1 VVVVIGHSIHT
12 KQDKAMTSQFHPS
25 ANHSQVG
32 IKPEQLDEIISA
44 ILSGK
49 YSWACFLLLRCTGYN
64 PLDYIPYRTS
74 NRLLKENSQISKSSK
89 SETKPVLSKIT
100 DLDHLEV
107 VRDKRVGVRGG
118 SVSEALSEFYPH
130 PKGFIPEAKEG
141 QELSQPTVECLPSS
155 NQRFFA
161 GFKTRLFNFAG
172 K

>member
-1 VVVVIGHSIHT
+1 
-12 KQDKAMTSQFHPS
+12 MNSQFHHS

-44 ILSGK
+44 ILAGK

-89 SETKPVLSKIT
+89 SETKSALGKIA

-107 VRDKRVGVRGG
+107 VREQRAGVRGG
-118 SVSEALSEFYPH
+118 SVTQAFSELYPDTV
-130 PKGFIPEAKEG
+130 GVVPEVNAEG
-141 QELSQPTVECLPSS
+141 PNILAPTVDVH
-155 NQRFFA
+155 NQRFLA
-161 GFKTRLFNFAG
+161 GFKTRWFNWGG

>member
-1 VVVVIGHSIHT
+1 
-12 KQDKAMTSQFHPS
+12 MNSQFHHS

-44 ILSGK
+44 ILAGK

-89 SETKPVLSKIT
+89 SETQPALSKIA
-100 DLDHLEV
+100 DLDYVEV
-107 VRDKRVGVRGG
+107 VREKRAGVRGG
-118 SVSEALSEFYPH
+118 YVIQAFSELHSDTA
-130 PKGFIPEAKEG
+130 GFVAEVGGEG
-141 QELSQPTVECLPSS
+141 S
-155 NQRFFA
+155 NISAPAVDVPNQGFFA
-161 GFKTRLFNFAG
+161 VFKTRLFSFAG

>member
-1 VVVVIGHSIHT
+1 
-12 KQDKAMTSQFHPS
+12 MTSQFHHS

-74 NRLLKENSQISKSSK
+74 NRLLKENSQISKS
-89 SETKPVLSKIT
+89 ETKSAMSKIA
-100 DLDHLEV
+100 DLDYVEV
-107 VRDKRVGVRGG
+107 ARDKRAEVRGG
-118 SVSEALSEFYPH
+118 AVTEAFSELYADPR
-130 PKGFIPEAKEG
+130 GFVPEVKEG
-141 QELSQPTVECLPSS
+141 EYLSAATVECLPIS
-155 NQRFFA
+155 NQGFFA

-172 K
+172 E

>member
-1 VVVVIGHSIHT
+1 
-12 KQDKAMTSQFHPS
+12 MNSQFHNS

-44 ILSGK
+44 ILAGK

-89 SETKPVLSKIT
+89 SETKSALGKIA

-107 VRDKRVGVRGG
+107 VREKRAGVRGG
-118 SVSEALSEFYPH
+118 YVTEAFSQLHSDTR
-130 PKGFIPEAKEG
+130 GFGLEVKEG
-141 QELSQPTVECLPSS
+141 QYLAIQKVECLPIPS
-155 NQRFFA
+155 QAFFA
-161 GFKTRLFNFAG
+161 GFKTRLSNWAG

>member
-1 VVVVIGHSIHT
+1 
-12 KQDKAMTSQFHPS
+12 MNSQFHHS

-44 ILSGK
+44 ILAGK

-89 SETKPVLSKIT
+89 SETKSALGKIA

-107 VRDKRVGVRGG
+107 VREKRAGVRGG
-118 SVSEALSEFYPH
+118 YVTEAFSELHSDTR
-130 PKGFIPEAKEG
+130 GFGLEVKEG
-141 QELSQPTVECLPSS
+141 QYLSMPKVEYLPIP
-155 NQRFFA
+155 NQGFFA
-161 GFKTRLFNFAG
+161 GFKTRLFNLAG

>member
-1 VVVVIGHSIHT
+1 
-12 KQDKAMTSQFHPS
+12 MNSQLHHS

-44 ILSGK
+44 ILAGK

-89 SETKPVLSKIT
+89 SETKPALGKIA
-100 DLDHLEV
+100 DLDYVEV
-107 VRDKRVGVRGG
+107 VREKRAGVRGG
-118 SVSEALSEFYPH
+118 DAIQIGSELHSDTGGFVAEVGCPGSNISAPAVDVH
-130 PKGFIPEAKEG
+130 NQGFI
-141 QELSQPTVECLPSS
+141 
-155 NQRFFA
+155 A
-161 GFKTRLFNFAG
+161 GFKTRLFNWAG